1 MNDLISRQAAIAFVD
16 CGYLRPPTELAW
28 SDKDVVDML
37 KRVPSAQPE
46 RIKGRWERKESDLSW
61 WYECSECGESP
72 LFDPYENEVLTRFC
86 PWCGAEMKGEEE

>member
-1 MNDLISRQAAIAFVD
+1 MVMKMSDLIDRQAAIAFVD

-46 RIKGRWERKESDLSW
+46 IIRCKDCENLQTDWKPLLLDRHYCGVMDSMMKEDDFCSYAERRQND
-61 WYECSECGESP
+61 
-72 LFDPYENEVLTRFC
+72 
-86 PWCGAEMKGEEE
+86 